1 MTKHRALSPDAEEQ
15 QALIDFV
22 LALRK
27 SHIQDFLKQ
36 VELPKS
42 GTKED
47 LRERLQEAL
56 DEGELTYEQLVDFLD
71 SVAPWGKQHVFLY
84 HGPQHD
90 IQAWKDAEHRGRG
103 EVCSS
108 QSARI

>member
-1 MTKHRALSPDAEEQ
+1 MASIKLLGPPDYSAEEQ

-36 VELPKS
+36 VELPRS
-42 GTKED
+42 GTKQE

-56 DEGELTYEQLVDFLD
+56 DEGDLTLSLI
-71 SVAPWGKQHVFLY
+71 H
-84 HGPQHD
+84 
-90 IQAWKDAEHRGRG
+90 I
-103 EVCSS
+103 
-108 QSARI
+108 